1 MVAATVRPT
10 SQSRTPG
17 CVTMTVLTDPASSP
31 TASPVPPS
39 LPQHTNERDDAM
51 ARLLAKLSRALHPGG
66 HHEAPVH
73 FHAASESAEVCYDAA
88 CTRPHLSV

>member
-1 MVAATVRPT
+1 
-10 SQSRTPG
+10 
-17 CVTMTVLTDPASSP
+17 
-31 TASPVPPS
+31 
-39 LPQHTNERDDAM
+39 M

-66 HHEAPVH
+66 NHEALVH